1 MLHGVKGVVEM
12 ISGVLVCG
20 FEVLV
25 CKVLYGGIQFPE
37 VDSVCLINFFRLLG
51 RFAM

>member
-37 VDSVCLINFFRLLG
+37 VGSVCLVNFSRLVG
-51 RFAM
+51 RVAI